1 MLGNEFPNAGIIYRD
16 VRIEA
21 AQWEKSK
28 NLRLWGIHNRRDYLD
43 ILYEDVI
50 YSQIDDSNSG
60 LHITLVEE
68 LNLDE
73 FFDLR
78 HNMGRNRMLHEEPE
92 RFAEFIHAVGQEDY
106 RIYAHYTLKEDAL
119 RTVRGT
125 EERLVLARRVQ
136 VEGPEERLA
145 RHERENRRYK
155 FYAYVSHA
163 EGGEDEKWGRWIQ
176 RRLEN
181 FRIPVDA
188 VSKLQ
193 QEELAEP
200 APAKSISPEPVPR
213 KISAARGE
221 IHQGDGPVS
230 PSDAARYLIVI
241 CSPRGSRS
249 ERVERDAR
257 AFTENG
263 RGEYIIPFIIG
274 GELDGTEEK
283 RCYPPSL
290 SAEFLGVT
298 LADGSKEEALMR
310 IIARLL
316 RVKFSR
322 LYQRHLRERR
332 EVIARVLAAA
342 SVAAVLL
349 LGLTAWAVSR
359 EIEAAR
365 RRDEAGEIARFLIR
379 DFGNDP
385 RLPLGIRT
393 MIDKKTRDYQERHDS
408 RAWLALGIRATL
420 DEKALEYQNL
430 AYATDG
436 GKKLKKGQKHGG

>member
-16 VRIEA
+16 VLIGA
-21 AQWEKSK
+21 AQWEENR
-28 NLRLWGIHNRRDYLD
+28 NLHLWGIHNRRDYLD

-50 YSQIDDSNSG
+50 YSQIDESNSG

-78 HNMGRNRMLHEEPE
+78 HNMGRNRMLREEPE
-92 RFAEFIHAVGQEDY
+92 RFAEFIHAVGSEDY

-119 RTVRGT
+119 RTVYGT

-188 VSKLQ
+188 ISKLK
-193 QEELAEP
+193 QEEPAEP
-200 APAKSISPEPVPR
+200 APSKSIFPESALPEPVPR
-213 KISAARGE
+213 KISATRGE
-221 IHQGDGPVS
+221 IPQRGGPAS

-241 CSPRGSRS
+241 CSPRGARS

-257 AFTENG
+257 TFMENG
-263 RGEYIIPFIIG
+263 RTEYIIPFII
-274 GELDGTEEK
+274 DGKSDEAEEK

-316 RVKFSR
+316 RMKFSR

-332 EVIARVLAAA
+332 GVIARALAAA

-365 RRDEAGEIARFLIR
+365 RRDEAGGLARFLIE
-379 DFGNDP
+379 DFGNDQ

-393 MIDKKTRDYQERHDS
+393 MIDKKTRDYQEQHAS
-408 RAWLALGIRATL
+408 RPWAAMGIRAMI
-420 DEKALEYQNL
+420 DRKVREYQEWYTSRVRR
-430 AYATDG
+430 A
-436 GKKLKKGQKHGG
+436 KEKG